1 MNSEFDPVYDPDADY
16 RLINHAEYKKDL
28 FSLKHWSSTLDKDYN
43 MNFLFGVDVSQDIA
57 SYLYKNN
64 LLEGDLYNLNPEHP
78 SSNHNYWTLY
88 KQFLRKKRKKPLIKI
103 PSIL

>member
-16 RLINHAEYKKDL
+16 RLINHAEYEKDL

-43 MNFLFGVDVSQDIA
+43 MIFLFGVDIPKEIA
-57 SYLYKNN
+57 QYLYKNGS
-64 LLEGDLYNLNPEHP
+64 LSSDYSFLNPDHP
-78 SSNHNYWTLY
+78 NCNNSYWILF
-88 KQFLRKKRKKPLIKI
+88 KEFLRKKRKKPLIKI

>member
-28 FSLKHWSSTLDKDYN
+28 FSLKYWSSTLDKDYN

-57 SYLYKNN
+57 QYLYKNES
-64 LLEGDLYNLNPEHP
+64 LSSDYSFLNPDHP
-78 SSNHNYWTLY
+78 NCNTSYWTLY
-88 KQFLRKKRKKPLIKI
+88 KEFLRKKRKKPLIKI